1 MIEKINLKEQVDSV
15 AELFQYLEV
24 GRLNSHTLNVLQAE
38 NRTLDFHV
46 HEKSDE
52 MFFCIEG
59 EFDIEFADGIVHLCE
74 GDFIIVPKG
83 TSHKPICKGL
93 VKCLL
98 IEKDGTLIKENTG
111 RAYDDSNVL
120 LKNIDRIRIT
130 ELGIERVKKNL
141 GLTSAD
147 ILAWC
152 VTRIKCSDSIIRKGK
167 NWYVYADGV
176 AITINANNY
185 TIITA
190 HKIKESRI

>member
-1 MIEKINLKEQVDSV
+1 MIKKINLREQADSV

-24 GRLNSHTLNVLQAE
+24 GRINGHILNVLQAE
-38 NRTLDFHV
+38 DRTLDFHI

-52 MFFCIEG
+52 MFYCIEG

-74 GDFIIVPKG
+74 GDFIVVPKG
-83 TSHKPICKGL
+83 TSHRPVCKGL

-98 IEKDGTLIKENTG
+98 IEKDGTLTKENTG
-111 RAYDDSNVL
+111 GTYGDSNVL
-120 LKNIDRIRIT
+120 LENIDRIRIT
-130 ELGIERVKKNL
+130 ELGIERIKKNI
-141 GLTSAD
+141 GLESAD

-152 VTRIKCSDSIIRKGK
+152 VTKIKRSDSIIHKGK

-176 AITINANNY
+176 VITINANSY

-190 HKIKESRI
+190 HKKRSKVT